1 MSEPSGRRGLPE
13 EPVSSSL
20 SEVRALLREAHDT
33 HRAAQRLKPGDLS
46 APSHDA
52 QAVGTELQEV
62 LSCAP
67 TAAELEAERRAR
79 WSEASPTA
87 PPPKTSLRRWVIS
100 AFAMV
105 AVGAGGAVAFWPHP
119 QPMPEPSA
127 ESAQAQAPERATA
140 PAPRSAAISVA
151 PTGVATAPPSA
162 AAPPQSE
169 APPASKATK
178 KRPQRRNVDRQFD
191 DVLDRL

>member
-1 MSEPSGRRGLPE
+1 VSERSGRRGLPE

-33 HRAAQRLKPGDLS
+33 DGAAQRLRPAGLS

-87 PPPKTSLRRWVIS
+87 PPPKSSVRRWVIS

-127 ESAQAQAPERATA
+127 PTSQVQAPERATT

-151 PTGVATAPPSA
+151 PSGVA
-162 AAPPQSE
+162 AAPPSVAAPARSE
-169 APPASKATK
+169 APPAPKATK